1 MFIRRL
7 VHRLLFAKIEQRIY
21 ERVLRQIGDQ
31 AYLRGGQ
38 SVGINLHASQGSMA
52 KRVRQARG
60 VALRTSRYQ
69 I

>member
-38 SVGINLHASQGSMA
+38 SVGINLHASQGSMV

>member
-38 SVGINLHASQGSMA
+38 SVDINLRVPGSNLS
-52 KRVRQARG
+52 KPIH
-60 VALRTSRYQ
+60 LNQ

>member
-7 VHRLLFAKIEQRIY
+7 VHRLLFAKIEQRIF

-38 SVGINLHASQGSMA
+38 SVDINLRASEDSMA
-52 KRVRQARG
+52 KRVRQTRG
-60 VALRTSRYQ
+60 VSLRTSRYQ
-69 I
+69 T